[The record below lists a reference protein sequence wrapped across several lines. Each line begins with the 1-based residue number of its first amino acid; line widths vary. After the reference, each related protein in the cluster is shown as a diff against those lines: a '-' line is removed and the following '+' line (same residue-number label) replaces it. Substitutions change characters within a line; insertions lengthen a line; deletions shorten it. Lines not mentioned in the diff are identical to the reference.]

1 MLQRHNPDAV
11 MPPGGSRPPPGLAPQ
26 RRTEMSEMNP
36 IEVVAEYA
44 NSKMNEDAFHF
55 DEDEAVVVSNG
66 ERLTRKDVDEALVA
80 LRKQI
85 EQKPDDPAGSKE
97 VFYIVELI
105 GEVHETRP
113 ELTNEDVISLPVVAG
128 PFESH
133 EQAESEGGSE
143 PGYDV
148 VGVVE

>member
-11 MPPGGSRPPPGLAPQ
+11 MPPGGSRPSPGLAPQ
-26 RRTEMSEMNP
+26 RRTKMSEMNP
-36 IEVVAEYA
+36 IEVVAEYV
-44 NSKMNEDAFHF
+44 NSRLNEEAEFF
-55 DEDEAVVVSNG
+55 DEGEPLVEVNG
-66 ERLTRKDVDEALVA
+66 NPLTRSHVDDALVA

-85 EQKPDDPAGSKE
+85 EQKTDDPAESKE

-105 GEVHETRP
+105 GEIHETRP

-133 EQAESEGGSE
+133 KQAESEGGSE